1 MDTARGAAVRLD
13 WGIRYLM
20 CPPRH
25 FRVSYSINPWMDRRV
40 AVDRDRALGQWAA
53 LVDALTAAGATVET
67 LPPQPDLPDMVFA
80 ANAGLVGGR
89 TFVPARMKHRQR
101 RGEAAH
107 AAAWFAGRGF
117 DVTSLPPRVVQEGAG
132 DALPFGRVLVAGYR
146 TRSSASAYP
155 ALTART
161 GWPVRAVAL
170 SDPRYYH
177 LDLTFCPLDQRRAMV
192 VPSALDADGVA
203 TLREL
208 VPEPLVLDE
217 AEAAT
222 FCANSVV
229 VGRTIVMPACPP
241 RIGRQLER
249 WGFDV
254 AVVDVGEFLKAGGAC
269 RCLTLALDVQVPA
282 ARREAEARPAPP
294 VHPSPGP
301 ALGAA

>member
-1 MDTARGAAVRLD
+1 MSLD
-13 WGIRYLM
+13 WGMRYLM

-40 AVDRDRALGQWAA
+40 AVDRDRAHDQWTA
-53 LVDALTAAGATVET
+53 LVETLAAAGATVEV

-80 ANAGLVGGR
+80 ANAGVVNGR

-117 DVTSLPPRVVQEGAG
+117 DVTSLPSRVVQEGAG
-132 DALPFGRVLVAGYR
+132 DALPFGHVLVAGYR

-155 ALTART
+155 VLTART

-170 SDPRYYH
+170 RDPRYYH
-177 LDLTFCPLDQRRAMV
+177 LDLTFCPLDERRAMV
-192 VPSALDADGVA
+192 VPSALDGEGVRA
-203 TLREL
+203 LREL
-208 VPEPLVLDE
+208 VSEPLLLDE
-217 AEAAT
+217 TEAAT

-229 VGRTIVMPACPP
+229 VGHTIVMPACPP
-241 RIGRQLER
+241 RVGRRLER

-269 RCLTLALDVQVPA
+269 RCLTLALDVRVAA
-282 ARREAEARPAPP
+282 ARGEAEAQPTPLETSA
-294 VHPSPGP
+294 SGP

>member
-1 MDTARGAAVRLD
+1 MALD
-13 WGIRYLM
+13 WGMRYLM

-40 AVDRDRALGQWAA
+40 AVDPDRAHSQWSA
-53 LVDALTAAGATVET
+53 LVDTLTAAGAIVEV
-67 LPPQPDLPDMVFA
+67 LPSQPDLPDMVFA

-107 AAAWFAGRGF
+107 AAVWFADRGF
-117 DVTSLPPRVVQEGAG
+117 DVTSLPFGVVQEGAG

-161 GWPVRAVAL
+161 GWPVRTVAL
-170 SDPRYYH
+170 KDPRYYH
-177 LDLTFCPLDQRRAMV
+177 LDLTFCPLDERRAMV
-192 VPSALDADGVA
+192 APSALDGDGA
-203 TLREL
+203 RALREL
-208 VPEPLVLDE
+208 VTEPLLLDE

-222 FCANSVV
+222 FCANSIVI
-229 VGRTIVMPACPP
+229 GDTIVMPACPP
-241 RIGRQLER
+241 RVGRQLER

-254 AVVDVGEFLKAGGAC
+254 VVTDVGEFLKAGGAC
-269 RCLTLALDVQVPA
+269 RCLTLALDVRVTA
-282 ARREAEARPAPP
+282 AREEAGQPPLHLVSAPAGPT
-294 VHPSPGP
+294 PGR
-301 ALGAA
+301 AAGAA